1 MLRTSVTR
9 SSTMRLGYAT
19 SGAPKATSKIID
31 GSGRISEVLAVQ
43 SQLSSVREEID
54 KLASERAALAHRVN
68 YATLDVHLASAIV
81 PPRRNRPS
89 SCGSIRLGV
98 RRRMRSCAGAVIG
111 PSLGPSR
118 GNRLG
123 SRAATVLHVTRPRRA
138 CAA

>member
-31 GSGRISEVLAVQ
+31 GSGRIPEVLAVQ

-54 KLASERAALAHRVN
+54 KLASECASLAHRVN

-81 PPRRNRPS
+81 PGAQEPTVVMRLDQTRRAAADAFV
-89 SCGSIRLGV
+89 G
-98 RRRMRSCAGAVIG
+98 RRRHR
-111 PSLGPSR
+111 
-118 GNRLG
+118 
-123 SRAATVLHVTRPRRA
+123 T
-138 CAA
+138 